1 MFVFFLIFLSLSD
14 PDESEDNEDVQ
25 QPNKSGKLKNKLE
38 EDDEDEEEEF
48 DEDLYFTD
56 MNILRAK
63 REKDMPP
70 RSRYAYVSVY
80 STDIREHFGYLQM
93 LTVLGYSLMTLSPNY
108 DRVLIVSQQLS
119 EAEQLMSV
127 VKKVWTHVIIRPHI
141 KWPPNYHPGKTENN
155 FWFKFQ
161 IYTLTQYEKICFLGA
176 DTLIFRDISP
186 VFDWNTPSSGYDM
199 MEYSLLDHGHR
210 FNHDFL
216 LIRPSLDDY
225 SRLLELCLNYVGSP
239 EKDQHK
245 YGTFDTAVLQKY
257 YSNHITIMP
266 LVIMH
271 ENRGYK
277 RTILQDPSHP
287 TSRIL
292 SSAAHFGGDSK
303 PWKKRM
309 TIYSEVWMIFA
320 SNVYEKLDVP
330 FSAGQ
335 LGQAEEEIVNILFGQ
350 AAEANR
356 LKKIQ
361 EGLKYDDDDDGL
373 VELYPNP
380 QHSGTRRNVTMLF
393 LVLLIS
399 LLFLKITIGSANP
412 FNVFM
417 QKIEKGL
424 DQFVRLDEEQPRL
437 TETFGSK
444 AKNKQKKKKGR
455 KGKKGKKNQ
464 TETDQQ
470 QTIADQQIETPEN
483 TQIEPIS
490 EHNNTENPEEN
501 IEQV

>member
-1 MFVFFLIFLSLSD
+1 MLCFFLICLALSD
-14 PDESEDNEDVQ
+14 VEDEEDEDVQ
-25 QPNKSGKLKNKLE
+25 KPSGSMAGNKLS
-38 EDDEDEEEEF
+38 DSDEEEEQID
-48 DEDLYFTD
+48 DETYFTD
-56 MNILRAK
+56 YNIEKAK

-80 STDIREHFGYLQM
+80 SSDIQEHFGYLQM
-93 LTVLGYSLMTLSPNY
+93 LTVLGYSLKTLSPNY
-108 DRVLIVSQQLS
+108 DRVLIVSQPLS
-119 EAEQLMSV
+119 EAEQLMNV
-127 VKKVWTHVIIRPHI
+127 VKKVWTHIIVRPHI
-141 KWPPNYHPGKTENN
+141 KWPNEYHPGKSENA

-161 IYTLTQYEKICFLGA
+161 IYTLTQYEKICFFGA
-176 DTLIFRDISP
+176 DTLVFRDVSF
-186 VFDWNTPSSGYDM
+186 VFDYEAPSSGYDIQT
-199 MEYSLLDHGHR
+199 YGLLESGFR

-216 LIRPSLDDY
+216 LIKPSLDDY
-225 SRLLELCLNYVGSP
+225 SRLLEVCLDYVGHP
-239 EKDQHK
+239 EKDANSI
-245 YGTFDTAVLQKY
+245 GTYDTAVLTKFY
-257 YSNHITIMP
+257 AGNIHLLPI
-266 LVIMH
+266 LCMH

-287 TSRIL
+287 TSKIL

-380 QHSGTRRNVTMLF
+380 AHSGTRRNVTMLF
-393 LVLLIS
+393 LVLFIS
-399 LLFLKITIGSANP
+399 MLLLKITIGTANP

-424 DQFVRLDEEQPRL
+424 DQFVRLDEEQPRFAIQ
-437 TETFGSK
+437 TSQVET
-444 AKNKQKKKKGR
+444 R
-455 KGKKGKKNQ
+455 KKGKKSKRRKGKGKKSKNTTENQ
-464 TETDQQ
+464 VVQDEQNNDIKPNTDLP
-470 QTIADQQIETPEN
+470 AEEN
-483 TQIEPIS
+483 THE
-490 EHNNTENPEEN
+490 NNDV
-501 IEQV
+501 EQPQ